1 MCVIK
6 ARAHTV
12 LTIICDDYERRGG
25 DVSCKLFCFATLDF
39 IYLFLFL
46 CVHLSFFFL
55 SLTTL
60 VLHVFYLSIVQQQ
73 F

>member
-39 IYLFLFL
+39 IYLFFYVL
-46 CVHLSFFFL
+46 HLSFFFL